1 LTLDPDPRRDALRL
15 LASREHSRHELGVK
29 LRARGYDAGE
39 VEAVLDDLGRRG
51 LLSDARMAEA
61 YVAERVR
68 KGFGPVRVRHELR
81 RRGVPEPLIDAHLER
96 GVDKWLER
104 LMVVHDK
111 KFGAG
116 RATDAKERARRGRFL
131 EQRGFPLDLIARFLR
146 GDDEF

>member
-1 LTLDPDPRRDALRL
+1 MTLDPDPRRDALRL
-15 LASREHSRHELGVK
+15 LASREHSRHELGLK
-29 LRARGYDAGE
+29 LRARGYDAGQ
-39 VEAVLDDLGRRG
+39 VEAVLDDLGRSD
-51 LLSDARMAEA
+51 LQSDARMAEA

-81 RRGVPEPLIDAHLER
+81 RRGVPEALIDAHLDW
-96 GVDKWLER
+96 GADKWLER